1 MVSVFLGTLGLTL
14 AALAA
19 LVLTFAR
26 GRVPVASV
34 PRIRLVSTAAIL
46 FQLGHFIEETLHQF
60 YVRFPELLGLAPW
73 SREFFLAFNLFWLT
87 AWLLAIVGINAFWRI
102 SAFALW
108 FLAIASMA
116 NGIIHPLLA
125 FAIGGYF
132 PGLWTSPFVGILGVV
147 LFRALS
153 VGRDTGRVLT
163 QQ

>member
-1 MVSVFLGTLGLTL
+1 MVSVFVGTLGLTL
-14 AALAA
+14 AALVA
-19 LVLTFAR
+19 LVFTIAR
-26 GRVPVASV
+26 GRVSVAFV

-46 FQLGHFIEETLHQF
+46 VQLAHFIEEAQHQF

-73 SREFFLAFNLFWLT
+73 SRQFFLTFNLFWLA
-87 AWLLAIVGINAFWRI
+87 AWLLAVLGINAVWRI

-116 NGIIHPLLA
+116 NGIVHPLLA
-125 FAIGGYF
+125 FAVGGYF

-147 LFRALS
+147 LFRAMRGGS
-153 VGRDTGRVLT
+153 VSERVLA